1 MYLPLTGF
9 NKHCEKKRGKN
20 IKVGS
25 ISSQMVR
32 PPQPSQSVQT
42 QNQNVNNQNDNQ
54 KSQNNAASV
63 TSEKFNSHNSKCS
76 MSTEDF
82 LKLHNSSMDQ
92 MVDGIKDVMALKV
105 LEKTLDAINE
115 IVSD

>member
-1 MYLPLTGF
+1 M
-9 NKHCEKKRGKN
+9 
-20 IKVGS
+20 KVGS

-32 PPQPSQSVQT
+32 PMQPSQSVQT

-63 TSEKFNSHNSKCS
+63 TSEKSNSHYSKCS

-82 LKLHNSSMDQ
+82 LSLHNSGAEQ
-92 MVDGIKDVMALKV
+92 MVEGIKDIMALKV
-105 LEKTLDAINE
+105 LEKTLEAINK

>member
-1 MYLPLTGF
+1 M
-9 NKHCEKKRGKN
+9 
-20 IKVGS
+20 KVGS

-42 QNQNVNNQNDNQ
+42 QDQNVNNQDDNQ

-63 TSEKFNSHNSKCS
+63 TSEKSDSHSSKCS

-82 LKLHNSSMDQ
+82 LNLHNSGVEQ
-92 MVDGIKDVMALKV
+92 MVEGIKDIMALKA

-115 IVSD
+115 IVSG

>member
-1 MYLPLTGF
+1 M
-9 NKHCEKKRGKN
+9 
-20 IKVGS
+20 KVGS

-32 PPQPSQSVQT
+32 PMQPSQSVQT

-54 KSQNNAASV
+54 KSQNNAASI

-82 LKLHNSSMDQ
+82 LKLHNSGIEQIADA
-92 MVDGIKDVMALKV
+92 IKDVMALKV
-105 LEKTLDAINE
+105 MEKALEVIDK

>member
-1 MYLPLTGF
+1 MYLPLASLSLYY
-9 NKHCEKKRGKN
+9 KERGKN
-20 IKVGS
+20 MKVGS

-32 PPQPSQSVQT
+32 PMQPSQSVQT

-63 TSEKFNSHNSKCS
+63 TSEKFNSHHSKCS

-82 LKLHNSSMDQ
+82 LNLHNSGVEQ
-92 MVDGIKDVMALKV
+92 MVDGIKDIMALKV
-105 LEKTLDAINE
+105 LEKTLEAINK

>member
-1 MYLPLTGF
+1 M
-9 NKHCEKKRGKN
+9 
-20 IKVGS
+20 KVGS

-32 PPQPSQSVQT
+32 PMQPSQSVQT
-42 QNQNVNNQNDNQ
+42 QNQNVNSQNDSQ
-54 KSQNNAASV
+54 KSQNNTASV

-82 LKLHNSSMDQ
+82 LNLHNSGVEQ
-92 MVDGIKDVMALKV
+92 MVDGIKDIMALKV
-105 LEKTLDAINE
+105 LEKTLEAINK